1 MANAL
6 DDAVDLRR
14 PLQHSPL
21 VLGKREE
28 PEAPSSR
35 HGDLQAE
42 GAGTDRGRLA
52 HDAEEQLAQVVQV
65 GVVARALHD
74 QGLLRG
80 HLRVRH
86 APDAVGALWLLG
98 FSVKTGRKFGRW
110 LRDPGLGLR
119 RDSDS
124 LFLAPFRC
132 AMFAMLGTAVAL
144 QPRLASSSP
153 SRCTVHRTAQ
163 PRLLLSGR
171 APVQRAAHPLLLL
184 DDRNQSAAATW
195 RDDTVVDLRDRAD
208 RSRDAAAYSLMVTPA
223 WIDVAVGSIAFLLL
237 NVAIVSTFGDSVT
250 SRMVALGGFVGLQ
263 QLVGLPPSE
272 WLRLDDEPAAVDPN
286 PLFQSRSPLA
296 GATFATTFALCVAL
310 AAQLCGLEWIPGP
323 RPWPEPSRAALLLL
337 IAPLSEEA
345 FFRAYLMTALE
356 RAGAPANA
364 ALLASAAGFA
374 LYHVP
379 LAEMLRDGSLAL
391 AFYESL
397 GLYLGFLYQRSGR
410 SLPLAVV
417 THASFNAIVT
427 ALRAAQVGS
436 VLPFQ

>member
-1 MANAL
+1 
-6 DDAVDLRR
+6 
-14 PLQHSPL
+14 
-21 VLGKREE
+21 
-28 PEAPSSR
+28 
-35 HGDLQAE
+35 
-42 GAGTDRGRLA
+42 
-52 HDAEEQLAQVVQV
+52 
-65 GVVARALHD
+65 
-74 QGLLRG
+74 
-80 HLRVRH
+80 
-86 APDAVGALWLLG
+86 
-98 FSVKTGRKFGRW
+98 
-110 LRDPGLGLR
+110 
-119 RDSDS
+119 
-124 LFLAPFRC
+124 
-132 AMFAMLGTAVAL
+132 MFAMLGTAVAL

-310 AAQLCGLEWIPGP
+310 AAQLCGLEWIPGA

-345 FFRAYLMTALE
+345 FFRAYLMTALQ